1 MKPLLVS
8 LVCAVVSLPC
18 LVRAQQIDSSKDKGT
33 YLGVLFS
40 PVPEV
45 LYDQV
50 PDLPRGQGVVV
61 THILPD
67 SPAAKSKLNRHDIV
81 LQYDEDKVRDC
92 EHFARLIQADKPER
106 KVKLLVMRAGKPMNA
121 EVTLTIGPILRIAKD
136 NSAGT
141 SNSTGDTTPKGTVK
155 PTGPSS
161 VSVTALPLGEN
172 KIKLTI
178 EYYEEGRLQTA
189 SCSGEPKVIES
200 EIDKLPNR
208 VQALAKAA
216 LSRIRDL
223 NLQTT
228 IPTDKPPSDPKH

>member
-1 MKPLLVS
+1 
-8 LVCAVVSLPC
+8 
-18 LVRAQQIDSSKDKGT
+18 
-33 YLGVLFS
+33 VL
-40 PVPEV
+40 
-45 LYDQV
+45 
-50 PDLPRGQGVVV
+50 
-61 THILPD
+61 
-67 SPAAKSKLNRHDIV
+67 
-81 LQYDEDKVRDC
+81 
-92 EHFARLIQADKPER
+92 
-106 KVKLLVMRAGKPMNA
+106 RAGKPMNA
-121 EVTLTIGPILRIAKD
+121 EVTLAIGPILRIAKD

-172 KIKLTI
+172 RIKLTI

-228 IPTDKPPSDPKH
+228 IPTDKPQSDPKH